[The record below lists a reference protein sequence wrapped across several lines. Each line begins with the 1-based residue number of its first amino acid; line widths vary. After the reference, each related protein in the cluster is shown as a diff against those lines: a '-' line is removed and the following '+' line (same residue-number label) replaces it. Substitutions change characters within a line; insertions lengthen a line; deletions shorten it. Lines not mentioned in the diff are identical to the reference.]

1 MKKRFRLKR
10 NEEFQ
15 KIIARR
21 RSVVGK
27 SFILY
32 YGPSFSAVNGRVGIS
47 TSKKL
52 GNAVVRNKIR
62 RQVRMMAMELTRFEI
77 RLDIIIIVRNRY
89 LENTFEDNK
98 KELLTLYETVYN
110 KIDDELI
117 KEN

>member
-1 MKKRFRLKR
+1 
-10 NEEFQ
+10 
-15 KIIARR
+15 
-21 RSVVGK
+21 
-27 SFILY
+27 
-32 YGPSFSAVNGRVGIS
+32 
-47 TSKKL
+47 
-52 GNAVVRNKIR
+52 
-62 RQVRMMAMELTRFEI
+62 MMAMELTRFEI